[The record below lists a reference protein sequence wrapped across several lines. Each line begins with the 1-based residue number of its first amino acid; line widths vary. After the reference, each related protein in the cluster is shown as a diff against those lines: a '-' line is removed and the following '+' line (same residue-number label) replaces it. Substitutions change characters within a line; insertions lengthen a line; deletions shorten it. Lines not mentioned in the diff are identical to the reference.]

1 MKKYTIE
8 DLKNLTDENLSGVS
22 EAIMEK
28 TIKFSDEEMRIIC
41 DKLYMYTMIYRDM
54 NEYTKMSRLA
64 NHLILPNEDKAL
76 KEAYV
81 AHDLED
87 WCLCKSALDVF
98 FEWMTDDDILF
109 YDLSLWN
116 YRHLMRWFCMLSM
129 TRLCDEPE
137 GTTARIFAC
146 MVNEQI
152 INRLPKYLKSKRWGG
167 IQQFLPEIAELFDNS
182 KVMIEDGLKSVDLS
196 TVAKKLEMTAEEVV
210 KLVEGLKQGENLVT
224 RVRSLH
230 L

>member
-1 MKKYTIE
+1 MKQYTLQ
-8 DLKNLTDENLSGVS
+8 DLKTITDDKIFDIA
-22 EAIMEK
+22 EAIVK
-28 TIKFSDEEMRIIC
+28 NKIKFSDECLQIVC
-41 DKLYMYTMIYRDM
+41 DKLYVFSMVYKDQL
-54 NEYTKMSRLA
+54 EYCNMSELA
-64 NHLILPNEDKAL
+64 GHIVLPEEYEAL
-76 KEAYV
+76 KEAYIV
-81 AHDLED
+81 EAKED
-87 WCLCKSALDVF
+87 WVACKSALEVF
-98 FEWMTDDDILF
+98 FEWMTDEDIQY

-129 TRLCDEPE
+129 TGLCDEPE

-224 RVRSLH
+224 RVQSLH